1 MDMMRILLLSNQ
13 PERTTR
19 LMMFKGTLESL
30 GYYVIVPRFTTR
42 SWLGVA
48 GEAKRA
54 LQKEKPDVVHLFNVP
69 DIIYHNLG
77 KLKGTFFQKLIYD
90 YRSPCGVELQMTFG
104 PAAKPAGRAVSGAN
118 GELRGRFC
126 DSQSRES
133 DRGTGVDARGAEA
146 AGVDSQREEDECPER
161 P

>member
-30 GYYVIVPRFTTR
+30 GYDVIVPRFTTR

-69 DIIYHNLG
+69 DIIYHNIG
-77 KLKGTFFQKLIYD
+77 KLKGIMLSKAHL
-90 YRSPCGVELQMTFG
+90 
-104 PAAKPAGRAVSGAN
+104 
-118 GELRGRFC
+118 
-126 DSQSRES
+126 
-133 DRGTGVDARGAEA
+133 
-146 AGVDSQREEDECPER
+146 
-161 P
+161 